1 LLSSLPDGEIGMRK
15 IGAALM
21 FLWAGIETSGAN
33 YCRPEW
39 RESIHYPQI
48 PQTYPPDPWMS
59 IETMFA
65 IVATAIVFFI
75 LGGLFNAGSVN
86 KTAVRSEIDKA
97 FNGRQGEAATHGREK
112 KLSRPLE
119 AARKSVI
126 SALEKMGL
134 A

>member
-1 LLSSLPDGEIGMRK
+1 MRRLATALL
-15 IGAALM
+15 

-39 RESIHYPQI
+39 QESIHYPQY
-48 PQTYPPDPWMS
+48 PQVIQSAPPDTWLSP
-59 IETMFA
+59 ETIFA
-65 IVATAIVFFI
+65 VIATAIIFFI
-75 LGGLFNAGSVN
+75 LGGLFAVPGSVD
-86 KTAVRSEIDKA
+86 KASVRSEIDRA
-97 FNGRQGEAATHGREK
+97 FQGRQGEAETHGRER

-126 SALEKMGL
+126 TALERLGL